1 MSSPTIEFDGAT
13 YTVSLFRS
21 DEAGSLKK
29 VYLTFG
35 EHTLTVCA
43 CREDEISPSER
54 LLIKGP
60 VADDGFLYYLHAK
73 PYDSAMRSSIVWL
86 KNKEEA
92 VAIER
97 VLLFLE
103 ENEGAEPAYEEDDQ
117 CSFCGGEKDSADEC
131 YIDHDEELREE
142 FRKEFSVEVHSP

>member
-1 MSSPTIEFDGAT
+1 MSAPTIYFDGVT

-21 DEAGSLKK
+21 DDTGSLNK
-29 VYLTFG
+29 VYYTFSDQV
-35 EHTLTVCA
+35 LTVCA

-60 VADDGFLYYLHAK
+60 VAADGFLYYLHAK
-73 PYDSAMRSSIVWL
+73 PYDSAVRSTILWL
-86 KNKEEA
+86 KEKDEA

-103 ENEGAEPAYEEDDQ
+103 ENEGAEPVENDHDEQ
-117 CSFCGGEKDSADEC
+117 CSFCGGEKDSENEC
-131 YIDHDEELREE
+131 YIDHDEELRQQ
-142 FRKEFSVEVHSP
+142 FSVEVHSP